1 MPRIVH
7 WCQLALVPN
16 FSFAG
21 KGSSML
27 QRYLT
32 AGWSLTQLVCAAALV
47 CCLSASL
54 PASAGTVLDMPI
66 LSLGFIEYQSCARNP
81 VLLGR
86 GLKVA
91 QMIYGS
97 NALPML
103 GGRLTFASGS
113 FVGSSSAGWFW
124 GAGGNLAVKGCADL
138 NHDGRCGTVD
148 FKGTLMTGSFVDEK
162 LINLNGKEILEAQIV
177 DQINPQLAALL
188 HLSDPTYKGQL
199 DLMLTSIGG
208 GWVRYAVDSGSLI
221 DCHTVP
227 ETSSFLLLGV
237 SLLALGLIVFSP
249 SAVSRLKGLRR
260 TRLT

>member
-1 MPRIVH
+1 
-7 WCQLALVPN
+7 
-16 FSFAG
+16 
-21 KGSSML
+21 ML
-27 QRYLT
+27 QRSLK
-32 AGWSLTQLVCAAALV
+32 AGWSRTQLVCVATVLFIV
-47 CCLSASL
+47 SASL

-97 NALPML
+97 KALPML

-124 GAGGNLAVKGCADL
+124 GSGGTLAVKGCADL
-138 NHDGRCGTVD
+138 NHDGRCGSGD

-162 LINLNGKEILEAQIV
+162 LINLNGKEVLEAQIV

-188 HLSDPTYKGQL
+188 HISNPIYAGEL
-199 DLMLTSIGG
+199 DLALTSIAG
-208 GWVRYAVDSGSLI
+208 GWVRYAVDNGSLM

-227 ETSSFLLLGV
+227 EASTFLLLGV
-237 SLLALGLIVFSP
+237 SLLGLALTVFSP
-249 SAVSRLKGLRR
+249 AAVSRLKGLWR
-260 TRLT
+260 TTLT

>member
-1 MPRIVH
+1 
-7 WCQLALVPN
+7 
-16 FSFAG
+16 
-21 KGSSML
+21 ML
-27 QRYLT
+27 LWYLR
-32 AGWSLTQLVCAAALV
+32 AGWSRSQLVCAAALV
-47 CCLSASL
+47 FVVSASL
-54 PASAGTVLDMPI
+54 PACAGTVLDMPI

-103 GGRLTFASGS
+103 GGRLTFASGN

-138 NHDGRCGTVD
+138 NHDGRCGSGD
-148 FKGTLMTGSFVDEK
+148 FKGTLMTGGFVDEK
-162 LINLNGKEILEAQIV
+162 LINLNGKEVLEAQIV

-188 HLSDPTYKGQL
+188 HLSNATYTGQL

-221 DCHTVP
+221 DCRTVP
-227 ETSSFLLLGV
+227 EVSSFLLLGV
-237 SLLALGLIVFSP
+237 SLLGLGVIVFSP
-249 SAVSRLKGLRR
+249 GAISKLKGLWR

>member
-1 MPRIVH
+1 
-7 WCQLALVPN
+7 
-16 FSFAG
+16 
-21 KGSSML
+21 ML

-47 CCLSASL
+47 AFVSTTL

-86 GLKVA
+86 GLRVA

-97 NALPML
+97 NSLPML
-103 GGRLTFASGS
+103 GGRLTFASGN

-138 NHDGRCGTVD
+138 NHDGRCGSSD
-148 FKGTLMTGSFVDEK
+148 FKGTLMTGSFVNEK
-162 LINLNGKEILEAQIV
+162 LINLNGKEVLEAQIV

-188 HLSDPTYKGQL
+188 HLSNTTYAGEL
-199 DLMLTSIGG
+199 DLALTSIGG

-227 ETSSFLLLGV
+227 EASSFLLLGV
-237 SLLALGLIVFSP
+237 SLLGLGTIVLSP
-249 SAVSRLKGLRR
+249 GAVSKLKSLWR
-260 TRLT
+260 TKLT